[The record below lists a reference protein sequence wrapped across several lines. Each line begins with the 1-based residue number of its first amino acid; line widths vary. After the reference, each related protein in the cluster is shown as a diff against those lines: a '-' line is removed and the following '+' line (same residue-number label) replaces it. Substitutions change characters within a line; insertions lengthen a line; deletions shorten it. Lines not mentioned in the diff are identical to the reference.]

1 MRGVN
6 AKFGPRCF
14 FCNLEGHFK
23 SDCPQFWVAVAD
35 IKHPRHEEALSGVKA
50 SKARLLSEAEAR
62 RKDKPQEL
70 AAKKMQAVTGE
81 IREPEPATAAEDF
94 KIDYKAA
101 ARDAL
106 NRVQQE
112 LVTKEIEQKV
122 KLELE
127 NEKLQERLNTFEA
140 TEFEETKT
148 PSSLDM
154 KLKVISGKRF
164 GMVPQGSKIQSIIS
178 VAGHQVIRNLSEP
191 SEFTLMHLD
200 TYADYLRQVE
210 PRTESRAVR
219 ALLTTGGPRMKKL
232 HGRYLEVYGPY
243 QIMLNVDG
251 ISIYTR
257 TYVTTDDDQMGQ
269 IYLGEEELKVR
280 RIGHDA
286 MMEQDAV
293 HIGYEADV
301 TAHLLDT
308 NGTKIGVTGLL
319 DTGAV
324 VSVMPIKTW
333 EKMGFTREDLIPT
346 NLRLAAANRGAIYVA
361 GRTPITV
368 LHMGGRDLW
377 MSFLV
382 VENLDDADQF
392 ILGRD
397 FVRNFDVMIDL
408 NNGLIRIRNP
418 DRKYVKR
425 PINRII
431 IDENKVPVFLDRKVK
446 LQPGKAVV
454 AIFRMRN
461 LNSLSDSKQV
471 CLVPNPNSQSSVI
484 LGRSFS
490 VTRNGL
496 CVSVLLNTL
505 DTTVSIQR
513 GKKLGYALPMRTDYE
528 ETQNLKKYS
537 VKDCPYHANKDKF
550 LKRINE
556 LKSIHKL
563 FSMKS
568 ETDDGLSSCSN
579 FPERPSSYELESDK
593 PVLPE
598 IEHLKGKIGEG
609 DFKKLRELLNRNAD
623 VFSKHKA
630 DIGCCNFVEHE
641 IELEEGAVPH
651 REGARRM
658 TPHKLEAC
666 RAEIEMLLE
675 YDMIKPS
682 KSPWACGVVMA
693 KKKGGQL
700 RFCCD
705 FRYLNAVTIK
715 DAYPIPR
722 INESLSK
729 LGDAK
734 LFTTLDLGSAFWQ
747 VPLRKKD
754 TEKTGFACE
763 LGLYQWKRLP
773 FGLCNTTAT
782 FQRLMAQA
790 LTKVTKKYGNLV
802 MCYVDDV
809 VIATPTLEDH
819 IDRLDEVFGCM
830 KRAGLKCTPS
840 KCEILRDSIKY
851 LGRMVDRHGVRPN
864 PEAVLTWKA
873 PRTDTQLL
881 SFLGFANYYREFIK
895 GYADKVYPM
904 QKLMRNKGKKFEWN
918 DEAQVAFDNIKR
930 ELCEAPVLGMPT
942 EKGMYVLDTDASVVA
957 ISGILHQ
964 EQEWNGRT
972 VLRPI
977 AYGSKVLSDTEMKYG
992 APKAEMFAVVTFLEK
1007 YRAYLGSAPFK
1018 LRVDNRALSW
1028 LKTYSMDQSY
1038 IGRWIVRLD
1047 GYHMII
1053 EHRMRDKHQNA
1064 DSLSKKTEFYE
1075 RLEQKQANQAEIKE
1089 GFSFLDKETYEALP
1103 LTRWLDKSGHPIP
1116 GHPELP
1122 VEKAAEIKILSKED
1136 PVSLDLLLRSNLV
1149 QQELSRM
1156 NINSLSLLD
1165 KTVQVTPQV
1174 MRMLGGLL
1182 EREVT
1187 RDDPEWTAAV
1197 ASLTVSEKVKIMP
1210 SRRQHEENERDCRT
1224 IVQQLVSSIPQEILT
1239 STSYGQNEQ
1248 GSSRRKKTVTFV
1260 DQDKEGKKVEQNR
1273 LQDYLSGETNDE
1285 KNQRSQDQHPG
1296 QENLSGESEIDEK
1309 IPDEKQDLE
1318 NKVLSGE
1325 FRWMRRRYR
1334 HDLEERAVSS
1344 TTSSTDDDSRNS
1356 GMDTYS
1362 DRNSSSGSE
1371 LSELA
1376 IHTLLVETRARDLD
1390 REVYQDPD
1398 SDRYLI
1404 PSERVFDNAADDLET
1419 IAVSKRSI
1427 SLLPQKVVVRTD
1439 LQPFEQETQP
1449 LAKIWCVKMEED
1461 THQPNELNRQMR
1473 VMKTYLKARYR
1484 LSDLLRAQRNDRM
1497 TSNLKRWIE
1506 NGSPDKGDLEEDSY
1520 RILRQYFMQKEGR
1533 LYLNKDGI
1541 VACKRREEDRVLY
1554 KYNAIVLPQLYQTEL
1569 LFRSHDQMGHQG
1581 IDKVYQ
1587 RILKRFE
1594 WPGMKKAC
1602 EKWVTACLS
1611 CQQVKDPRKLRF
1623 PLQSIESSEFNEV
1636 VQIDHQKICMTD
1648 NAYNQVLVMIDHFT
1662 KYAEA
1667 VPCITASA
1675 EETCDHLINTWIA
1688 RHGCPMT
1695 FQSDNGTAFVG
1706 ELTKELMRRSQV
1718 AQAHS
1723 TTYHPQTNGLVER
1736 QNRTLVS
1743 MLRVYC
1749 SRYMTDWDRYL
1760 PQVMGAY
1767 NSTQHSTTG
1776 VSPHMMLTGHE
1787 KSLPLTFFYPEYE
1800 GKKTSPQV
1808 YVRDV
1813 IRRQQELND
1822 LCRRNTQQAQARQR
1836 KRFDKKAAGA
1846 KAYSVGYYVWLY
1858 HRTGRKSS

>member
-1 MRGVN
+1 
-6 AKFGPRCF
+6 
-14 FCNLEGHFK
+14 
-23 SDCPQFWVAVAD
+23 
-35 IKHPRHEEALSGVKA
+35 
-50 SKARLLSEAEAR
+50 
-62 RKDKPQEL
+62 
-70 AAKKMQAVTGE
+70 
-81 IREPEPATAAEDF
+81 
-94 KIDYKAA
+94 
-101 ARDAL
+101 
-106 NRVQQE
+106 
-112 LVTKEIEQKV
+112 
-122 KLELE
+122 
-127 NEKLQERLNTFEA
+127 
-140 TEFEETKT
+140 
-148 PSSLDM
+148 
-154 KLKVISGKRF
+154 
-164 GMVPQGSKIQSIIS
+164 
-178 VAGHQVIRNLSEP
+178 
-191 SEFTLMHLD
+191 MHLD

-257 TYVTTDDDQMGQ
+257 TYITTDDDQMGQ

-333 EKMGFTREDLIPT
+333 ERMGFTREDLIPT

-361 GRTPITV
+361 GRTPVTV
-368 LHMGGRDLW
+368 LHMGGRNLW

-431 IDENKVPVFLDRKVK
+431 TDENKVPVFLDRKVK
-446 LQPGKAVV
+446 LQPGQAVV

-461 LNSLSDSKQV
+461 LNSLSDSKQF

-537 VKDCPYHANKDKF
+537 VKDCPYHANKDKI
-550 LKRINE
+550 LKRFDE

-609 DFKKLRELLNRNAD
+609 DFEKLRDLLNRNAD

-658 TPHKLEAC
+658 TPQKSEAC

-675 YDMIKPS
+675 YDMIEPS

-722 INESLSK
+722 IDESLSK

-734 LFTTLDLGSAFWQ
+734 FFTTLDLGSAFWQ

-754 TEKTGFACE
+754 REKTGFACE
-763 LGLYQWKRLP
+763 LGLYQWKRMP
-773 FGLCNTTAT
+773 FGLCNATAT

-790 LTKVTKKYGNLV
+790 LTRVTKKYGNLV

-819 IDRLDEVFGCM
+819 IDRLSEVFGCM
-830 KRAGLKCTPS
+830 KRAGLKWKPS

-851 LGRMVDRHGVRPN
+851 LGRMVDRHGVRPD
-864 PEAVLTWKA
+864 PEAVEAVLTWKA

-881 SFLGFANYYREFIK
+881 
-895 GYADKVYPM
+895 
-904 QKLMRNKGKKFEWN
+904 
-918 DEAQVAFDNIKR
+918 
-930 ELCEAPVLGMPT
+930 
-942 EKGMYVLDTDASVVA
+942 
-957 ISGILHQ
+957 
-964 EQEWNGRT
+964 
-972 VLRPI
+972 
-977 AYGSKVLSDTEMKYG
+977 
-992 APKAEMFAVVTFLEK
+992 
-1007 YRAYLGSAPFK
+1007 
-1018 LRVDNRALSW
+1018 
-1028 LKTYSMDQSY
+1028 
-1038 IGRWIVRLD
+1038 
-1047 GYHMII
+1047 
-1053 EHRMRDKHQNA
+1053 
-1064 DSLSKKTEFYE
+1064 
-1075 RLEQKQANQAEIKE
+1075 
-1089 GFSFLDKETYEALP
+1089 
-1103 LTRWLDKSGHPIP
+1103 
-1116 GHPELP
+1116 
-1122 VEKAAEIKILSKED
+1122 
-1136 PVSLDLLLRSNLV
+1136 
-1149 QQELSRM
+1149 
-1156 NINSLSLLD
+1156 
-1165 KTVQVTPQV
+1165 
-1174 MRMLGGLL
+1174 
-1182 EREVT
+1182 
-1187 RDDPEWTAAV
+1187 
-1197 ASLTVSEKVKIMP
+1197 
-1210 SRRQHEENERDCRT
+1210 
-1224 IVQQLVSSIPQEILT
+1224 
-1239 STSYGQNEQ
+1239 
-1248 GSSRRKKTVTFV
+1248 
-1260 DQDKEGKKVEQNR
+1260 
-1273 LQDYLSGETNDE
+1273 
-1285 KNQRSQDQHPG
+1285 
-1296 QENLSGESEIDEK
+1296 
-1309 IPDEKQDLE
+1309 
-1318 NKVLSGE
+1318 
-1325 FRWMRRRYR
+1325 
-1334 HDLEERAVSS
+1334 
-1344 TTSSTDDDSRNS
+1344 
-1356 GMDTYS
+1356 
-1362 DRNSSSGSE
+1362 
-1371 LSELA
+1371 
-1376 IHTLLVETRARDLD
+1376 VETRARNMD

-1427 SLLPQKVVVRTD
+1427 SLLPQKAVVRTD
-1439 LQPFEQETQP
+1439 LLPFEQETQP

-1461 THQPNELNRQMR
+1461 THQPNELNSQMR

-1506 NGSPDKGDLEEDSY
+1506 NVSPDKGDLEEDSY

-1648 NAYNQVLVMIDHFT
+1648 NGYNQVLVMIDHFT

-1846 KAYSVGYYVWLY
+1846 KGLLGGRLRMDISERYTTERDKEASKEVEGTLHDYRGAPRGTLLQTEYWPSRPLREHQATQSVDRRLVYTCR
-1858 HRTGRKSS
+1858 HGRRGLSNDGSCL